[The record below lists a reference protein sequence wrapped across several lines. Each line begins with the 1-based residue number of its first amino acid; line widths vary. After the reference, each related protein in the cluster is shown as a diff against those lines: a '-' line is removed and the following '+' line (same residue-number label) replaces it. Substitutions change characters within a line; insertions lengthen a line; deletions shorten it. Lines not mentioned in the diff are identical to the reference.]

1 MTNQIK
7 NKDILYSKNY
17 NYPEISNNILDTIDD
32 FIFIID
38 MPNMGGGVT
47 FFMDTITSY
56 YKKTSNIVIA
66 RNFKKMLHLY
76 INNEYIL
83 ETKYNIDESILFIEK
98 YQHKI
103 NKILFN
109 HTIDHQTRFIDKLF
123 TINKHTTYI
132 THDYYILCNKPQ
144 VYYHEIQLFNKT
156 NRGYLD
162 LNLFDALIT
171 QNEVNASIFN
181 QYYKKQIEVIE
192 LPDFKNNICCFWIC

>member
-7 NKDILYSKNY
+7 NKDILYCKNY
-17 NYPEISNNILDTIDD
+17 NYPTISNDILDTIDE
-32 FIFIID
+32 FIFIVD

-76 INNEYIL
+76 INNDYIL

-144 VYYHEIQLFNKT
+144 VYYHEIQLYILKLVK
-156 NRGYLD
+156 GVLI
-162 LNLFDALIT
+162 LNLL
-171 QNEVNASIFN
+171 
-181 QYYKKQIEVIE
+181 
-192 LPDFKNNICCFWIC
+192 